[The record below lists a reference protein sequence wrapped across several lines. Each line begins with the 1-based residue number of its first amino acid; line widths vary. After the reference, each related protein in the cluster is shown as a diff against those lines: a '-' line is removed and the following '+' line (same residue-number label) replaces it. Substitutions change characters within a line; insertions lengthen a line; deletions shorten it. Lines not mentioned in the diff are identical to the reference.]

1 MDEIIGFYQWETA
14 DLTVEVEPAEAM
26 DGWTK
31 IAATITQFS
40 ARVNRVFEAGAPEVS
55 GNAINLH
62 LTQEETGQ
70 FKPTVTQGEKPCQY
84 AGQMPKARLQ
94 VNIMYGDE
102 RDTSTE
108 AYLDVFENLLDE
120 VM

>member
-26 DGWTK
+26 EGWTK
-31 IAATITQFS
+31 IAATISQFS
-40 ARVNRVFEAGAPEVS
+40 AKVNRVFEAGAPEVS
-55 GNAINLH
+55 GNVINLH

-70 FKPTVTQGEKPCQY
+70 FQPTVIQGATPCEY
-84 AGQMPKARLQ
+84 ASQTPKARLQ

-102 RDTSTE
+102 RDASTE
-108 AYLDVFENLLDE
+108 ADLDVYENLLDE
-120 VM
+120 VL